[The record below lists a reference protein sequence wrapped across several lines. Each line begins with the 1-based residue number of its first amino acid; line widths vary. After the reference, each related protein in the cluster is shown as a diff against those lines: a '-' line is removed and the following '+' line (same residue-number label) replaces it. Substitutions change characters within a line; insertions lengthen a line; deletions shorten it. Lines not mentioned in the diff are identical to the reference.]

1 MEDQILAL
9 TAELA
14 AVKSAAQV
22 TNTMF
27 AEAYYYLTI
36 PLMVLIH
43 AGFLLYEMGQTR
55 VANVLSSGI
64 KNLLAFAFTIVTF
77 YLFGWWFYWA
87 LPTFPVTSLVS
98 GAGFMGTSGLEY
110 ASAIALPWG
119 ESAQYMGPNMGD
131 HAFRCILGCFC
142 FICCNDCVYCFWRA
156 NRENTNCRLGNLC
169 DCPWFFCLGCSCCLG
184 LACRWLVSNRVRFS

>member
-87 LPTFPVTSLVS
+87 LPTFPYDLTAWRRLLW
-98 GAGFMGTSGLEY
+98 GFQVAEY
-110 ASAIALPWG
+110 AS
-119 ESAQYMGPNMGD
+119 SYSYSMG
-131 HAFRCILGCFC
+131 
-142 FICCNDCVYCFWRA
+142 
-156 NRENTNCRLGNLC
+156 
-169 DCPWFFCLGCSCCLG
+169 
-184 LACRWLVSNRVRFS
+184 RWC